1 MRARYLGVDSVGVR
15 PIVRQQYLD
24 ESGIK
29 HYEMKN
35 IRELSR
41 LIEGIGHVRSR
52 DLLVTAASNGVFE
65 QQAYILYM

>member
-1 MRARYLGVDSVGVR
+1 
-15 PIVRQQYLD
+15 
-24 ESGIK
+24 
-29 HYEMKN
+29 
-35 IRELSR
+35 LSR